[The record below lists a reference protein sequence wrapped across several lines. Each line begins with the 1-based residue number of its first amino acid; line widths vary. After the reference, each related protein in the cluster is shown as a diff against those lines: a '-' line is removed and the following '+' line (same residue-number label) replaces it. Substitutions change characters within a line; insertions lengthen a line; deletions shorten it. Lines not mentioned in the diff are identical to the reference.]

1 MVAIRDIGPPLRRI
15 ALRLLACVVV
25 TAVAW
30 RGLGFASL
38 VLCAPLFGVL
48 LARPIL
54 DLIGQSARTTRQL
67 ALEDLEGRYYEHR
80 GVMVDIVEDA
90 ERHRWLLL
98 TDVRKLVDGLPSD
111 PVLERLYPDD
121 VRPSVS
127 SSARRIRADTLAL
140 YLEKST
146 HAESLKFKIWLER
159 EVAFPARR
167 LRGGK

>member
-1 MVAIRDIGPPLRRI
+1 MAPPLLQI
-15 ALRLLACVVV
+15 ALRLLACVAF
-25 TAVAW
+25 TAVVW
-30 RGLGFASL
+30 RWLGFASL

-54 DLIGQSARTTRQL
+54 DLIGQSARTTKQL
-67 ALEDLEGRYYEHR
+67 ALQHLEGRYYEHR
-80 GVMVDIVEDA
+80 GIMVDIVEDV

-111 PVLERLYPDD
+111 PVLERLYPAD
-121 VRPSVS
+121 VRSSGS
-127 SSARRIRADTLAL
+127 SSAKRIRADTLAM

-146 HAESLKFKIWLER
+146 HGDSLKLKIWLER

-167 LRGGK
+167 LRGGRS